1 MADSSLLGPPRT
13 TSPPRMARDALTGC
27 PAFGWGLRPIIQ
39 ARRRN
44 TRHKMRQGAIHSRGS
59 RSSLATIRFPRVVDQ
74 GRAWGIQ
81 KLADSHLPPLPIHS
95 I

>member
-44 TRHKMRQGAIHSRGS
+44 TRHRMRQGRSIPVEVEAPWRRYGS
-59 RSSLATIRFPRVVDQ
+59 PES
-74 GRAWGIQ
+74 
-81 KLADSHLPPLPIHS
+81 
-95 I
+95 